1 MVADALAGARLLI
14 MEDEFLIAMDIE
26 QVCRDH
32 GARECVIVRSLA
44 EIGLQPDFAFDAAVV
59 DMKLG
64 GDSTVDFARDL
75 LARNVPFV
83 FSTGYSDLGEV
94 AAGFPGIAVVTK
106 PYNGADLVEA
116 LAAAMK
122 RSSVRR

>member
-1 MVADALAGARLLI
+1 

-32 GARECVIVRSLA
+32 GAQDCVIVRSLA
-44 EIGLQPDFAFDAAVV
+44 ELGAEPDFGFDAAVV

-64 GDSTVDFARDL
+64 GDSTVDFAQQL

-83 FSTGYSDLGEV
+83 FSTGYSDLGDV
-94 AAGFPGIAVVTK
+94 AAGFPGIEVVTK
-106 PYNGADLVEA
+106 PYSGNHLVEA
-116 LAAAMK
+116 LSAAMERK
-122 RSSVRR
+122 SVSG

>member
-1 MVADALAGARLLI
+1 MIAKALAGTRLLI

-32 GARECVIVRSLA
+32 GAQDCVIVRSLV
-44 EIGLQPDFAFDAAVV
+44 EIGDEPDFAFDAAIV

-64 GDSTVDFARDL
+64 GDSTVDFAREL

-83 FSTGYSDLGEV
+83 FSTGYSDLGDL

-106 PYNGADLVEA
+106 PYSGDELVGA
-116 LAAAMK
+116 LAAAMEK
-122 RSSVRR
+122 SAASR

>member
-1 MVADALAGARLLI
+1 

-32 GARECVIVRSLA
+32 GAQECVIVRSLG
-44 EIGLQPDFAFDAAVV
+44 ELGDEPDFGFDAAVV

-64 GDSTVDFARDL
+64 GDSTVDFAREL
-75 LARNVPFV
+75 LARKVPFV

-94 AAGFPGIAVVTK
+94 AAGFPGVAVVTK
-106 PYNGADLVEA
+106 PYSGNHLVEA
-116 LAAAMK
+116 LTAAME
-122 RSSVRR
+122 RNAPN

>member
-1 MVADALAGARLLI
+1 

-32 GARECVIVRSLA
+32 GARECVIVRSLG
-44 EIGLQPDFAFDAAVV
+44 EIGPEPDFAFDAAVV

-94 AAGFPGIAVVTK
+94 ADGFPGIAVVTK
-106 PYNGADLVEA
+106 PYNGSDLVRS
-116 LAAAMK
+116 LTAAMK
-122 RSSVRR
+122 RSPVRR

>member
-1 MVADALAGARLLI
+1 MEVKTLSGARLLI

-44 EIGLQPDFAFDAAVV
+44 ELGADPDFSFDAAVV

-64 GDSTVDFARDL
+64 GDSTVDFAREL

-94 AAGFPGIAVVTK
+94 AAGFPGVAVVTK
-106 PYNGADLVEA
+106 PYSGEHLVEA
-116 LAAAMK
+116 VVSAMERK
-122 RSSVRR
+122 IASA

>member
-1 MVADALAGARLLI
+1 

-32 GARECVIVRSLA
+32 GAQNCVIVRSLA
-44 EIGLQPDFAFDAAVV
+44 EIGDEPDFAFDAAIV

-64 GDSTVDFARDL
+64 GDSTVDFAREL

-83 FSTGYSDLGEV
+83 FSTGYSDLGDL

-106 PYNGADLVEA
+106 PYSGDELVGA
-116 LAAAMK
+116 LAAAMEK
-122 RSSVRR
+122 SAASR